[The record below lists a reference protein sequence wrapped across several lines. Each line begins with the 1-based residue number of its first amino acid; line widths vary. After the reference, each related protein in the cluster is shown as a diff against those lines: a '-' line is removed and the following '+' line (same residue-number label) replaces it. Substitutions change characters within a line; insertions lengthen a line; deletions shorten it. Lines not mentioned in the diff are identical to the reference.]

1 MANIVLVHIG
11 NNLPEYIFDCVFQII
26 LVSPKSKI
34 YIILNDILINQFKHR
49 FLNLNV
55 NLYLLFDYDYD
66 NITYISS
73 ESLNVPQKYLEA
85 HDKFSSMQSFRDKFW
100 ISTTTRFFYIESF
113 MKKYDITNIFHIEN
127 DVMLYEDLSILKLK
141 DSLHMLKDSPNRII
155 PSLIYIPNS
164 DIIQLLNTHIVK
176 TLQSSSKFLNDMELL
191 CTFTE
196 NVCYFPTGIHNNEKY
211 VIDGAAIGQYLGGI
225 DPRNIPAYSVPSN
238 IIQITYNNPTK
249 GFINETSDLK
259 MNKCS
264 ITRKMKN
271 NNNTII
277 PLYFYHLNDAPIYNL
292 HIHSKQLYQ
301 FSSIF
306 DIKFNDLITND
317 RILQNKKFQSTNI
330 NNVYRKDD
338 VIYTSNLQ
346 VIDLISNMYNTTNI
360 LPIPVL
366 NYNNNELY
374 KFYVIMS
381 KIYNMKKEFN
391 LYKEDEIDLIKM
403 SKHRFCKWNNQW
415 DCFYMGVIPITDNDN
430 IVNMLENINLPC
442 YKINN
447 ISVVNDNIFDEKLYK
462 EILKKSKLYTNN
474 ALKMNTYF

>member
-11 NNLPEYIFDCVFQII
+11 KSLPEYIFDCVFQII

-55 NLYLLFDYDYD
+55 NLYLLSDYDYD
-66 NITYISS
+66 NIVYVPS
-73 ESLNVPQKYLEA
+73 ESLNIPNEYLEA
-85 HDKFSSMQSFRDKFW
+85 HNNFSSMQSFRDRFW
-100 ISTTTRFFYIESF
+100 ISTTTRFFYIELF
-113 MKKYDITNIFHIEN
+113 MKKYNITNLFHIEN
-127 DVMLYEDLSILKLK
+127 DVMLYEDLSILDLE
-141 DSLHMLKDSPNRII
+141 DSLYMLKDSPNRII
-155 PSLIYIPNS
+155 PSLMYIPNS

-225 DPRNIPAYSVPSN
+225 DPRNIPSYSTPSN
-238 IIQITYNNPTK
+238 IIQITYNNPTI

-259 MNKCS
+259 MNKCY
-264 ITRKMKN
+264 ITYNMKN
-271 NNNTII
+271 NENTIL
-277 PLYFYHLNDAPIYNL
+277 PLRCYNLNDIPTYNL

-317 RILQNKKFQSTNI
+317 RILQNKKIKPTNI
-330 NNVYRKDD
+330 NNVYQNDNI
-338 VIYTSNLQ
+338 IYTSNLQ
-346 VIDLISNMYNTTNI
+346 INDLINNIYNNKSI
-360 LPIPVL
+360 LPIPIL
-366 NYNNNELY
+366 NYDDKDLY

-381 KIYNMKKEFN
+381 KIYNMKKEHN
-391 LYKEDEIDLIKM
+391 IYKENDIDLIKL
-403 SKHRFCKWNNQW
+403 SKHRFCIWNNQW
-415 DCFYMGVIPITDNDN
+415 ECFYMGVIPITDDEN
-430 IVNMLENINLPC
+430 VAKMLETINLP
-442 YKINN
+442 YHKIND
-447 ISVVNDNIFDEKLYK
+447 ISEVDDDVFNEKLYK
-462 EILKKSKLYTNN
+462 EIFKKSKLYTND
-474 ALKMNTYF
+474 ALKIKTYF